1 MCVAAILECALY
13 RGYPS
18 ARELVVRATRI
29 TSHSGSTRDGKT
41 KGRRVF
47 LIVADLML
55 NTHDFIR
62 EFSVRVRKVIVA
74 LRNNRAARAVFWVVA
89 GITLVPVILAV
100 LTVLYVNFDRS
111 NLPDLDGFMLFEP
124 PTMGHI
130 YDANGQVIIELG
142 KQRREIIQYG
152 NIPDVLRQAILSA
165 EDQNF
170 FAHSGVDYSVFPRL
184 LSKTNIHALIARAGG
199 SNGASAEDRAP
210 VFPQGGSTITQQL
223 VRGYFLQELTSLKN
237 SNTLQHQGFLSH
249 VLAFVI
255 GVPGTNRVLLKV
267 EEMRL
272 ASWIEGEMQNRYGSK
287 RRAKEELLSRYASFI
302 YLGNGRY
309 GFAAASEYYFGI
321 PVTALTAGDADKAAL
336 LAGITKSPGEYAPT
350 LADNQKPLRRRNQIL
365 ALMVKNHFISPQTAG
380 RCQQASIHLAAH
392 VTGPTEA
399 PAAVENVLEELK
411 RLDSTLAS
419 DMGIAQLLEGHI
431 QIYSTVDDRIQRLAN
446 AALEDGLKL
455 YERRHPQN
463 AGLIQG
469 SLVVLRNS
477 DSAILAEAGGR
488 RIYKGRN
495 TTYSDFNRVTQ
506 SLRQPGSAMKPIVYL
521 AAFRQGALDL
531 DTLVP
536 DEPISVV
543 ASGDSPLKWISNF
556 DGIFKGVIP
565 ARQALAESRNAVA
578 IWIVQQIGIESV
590 LTTARELGIRTLLH
604 RYDTTALGASE
615 VTLLE
620 LANAYRMMASG
631 IPAEPYAIAKIEHS
645 GGDVVY
651 VHNSLCC
658 SMDENESQLSAIQEG
673 LRGVVRIPSG
683 TAHALDS
690 HAFPIPVMG
699 KTGTTNN
706 YRDALFIGSTYGSK
720 GITVAVRIGFDDN
733 RSLGAKETGALAA
746 LPVFR
751 EIILQVYQEKLVGP
765 APRFPAAMEE
775 NIDAYLRGE
784 LPARDATGF
793 VNPPGVKRLADDGKA
808 DCSAKLA
815 LLSTYGCELPGNQ
828 RYSIYPSKNESGRLI
843 FANE

>member
-1 MCVAAILECALY
+1 
-13 RGYPS
+13 
-18 ARELVVRATRI
+18 
-29 TSHSGSTRDGKT
+29 
-41 KGRRVF
+41 
-47 LIVADLML
+47 ML
-55 NTHDFIR
+55 NIHDSIR
-62 EFSVRVRKVIVA
+62 QLPALVHNAIVA
-74 LRNNRAARAVFWVVA
+74 LRKNRAARIVLRVVA
-89 GITLVPVILAV
+89 GIALVPVIFAVLAV
-100 LTVLYVNFDRS
+100 FYVSYDRS
-111 NLPDLDGFMLFEP
+111 DLPDLDGFVRFEP
-124 PTMGHI
+124 PTTGHI
-130 YDANGQVIIELG
+130 YDANGHVLIELG
-142 KQRREIIQYG
+142 RERREIIQYKD
-152 NIPDVLRQAILSA
+152 IPEVLQQAILSA
-165 EDQNF
+165 EDENF
-170 FAHSGVDYSVFPRL
+170 FAHSGVDYSVFPRV
-184 LSKTNIHALIARAGG
+184 LSKTNFHALVGRTG
-199 SNGASAEDRAP
+199 SSNRENSAERAN

-223 VRGYFLQELTSLKN
+223 VRGYFLQDLTSTKN
-237 SNTLQHQGFLSH
+237 SATLQHQGFLPH
-249 VLAFVI
+249 LLAFVI
-255 GVPGTNRVLLKV
+255 GVPGANRVLLKV

-272 ASWIEGEMQNRYGSK
+272 ASWIEGEMRKRYGSK
-287 RRAKEELLSRYASFI
+287 RRAKEELFARYASFI

-309 GFAAASEYYFGI
+309 GFAAASQYYFGM
-321 PVTALTAGDADKAAL
+321 PVTALGADDADKAAL

-350 LADNQKPLRRRNQIL
+350 WADNQKPLRRRNQIL

-392 VTGPTEA
+392 AAGPTEA

-411 RLDSTLAS
+411 RLDSILAP
-419 DMGIAQLLEGHI
+419 DIGVNQLLEGHI

-446 AALEDGLKL
+446 AALENGLKH

-469 SLVVLRNS
+469 SVVVLRNS

-488 RIYKGRN
+488 LIYKGRSSA
-495 TTYSDFNRVTQ
+495 YSDFNRATQ

-521 AAFRQGALDL
+521 AAFRQGTLDL
-531 DTLVP
+531 DTPVP

-543 ASGDSPLKWISNF
+543 ARGDPPLKWISNF
-556 DGIFKGVIP
+556 DGKFKGIIP

-578 IWIVQQIGIESV
+578 IWIAQQIGIDSV
-590 LTTARELGIRTLLH
+590 LTTARALGIRTLLH

-631 IPAEPYAIAKIEHS
+631 IHAEPYVIAKIEHS
-645 GGDVVY
+645 GGGVVY
-651 VHNSLCC
+651 SHDSLCC
-658 SMDENESQLSAIQEG
+658 SIDENESGLSTIQEG

-706 YRDALFIGSTYGSK
+706 YRDALFIGSTYGSN

-733 RSLGAKETGALAA
+733 RSLGPKETGALAA

-751 EIILQVYQEKLVGP
+751 EIILKIYQEKLVGP
-765 APRFPAAMEE
+765 APRFPVAMEE

-784 LPARDATGF
+784 LPLKDAIGF
-793 VNPPGVKRLADDGKA
+793 ANLLGATRLADDGAA
-808 DCSAKLA
+808 DCFAKLA
-815 LLSTYGCELPGNQ
+815 LLPTYKCELPGHQ
-828 RYSIYPSKNESGRLI
+828 RSSIYRGKDENGQLI
-843 FANE
+843 FAND